1 MMRLGTA
8 ITASTII
15 RSSQPAGRET
25 RPLLTVRGAVARRRD
40 PFGLRGQSV
49 PPVPLAAIFVNP
61 PIGVR
66 RHRAD
71 AAEPVDLWRGT
82 NLVERMTR
90 VVGQRGRAPAQN
102 VDVDHP
108 AEPPR
113 FRGYALRQGGQTAL
127 RNAPPRAL
135 SAGGRLAQLDRKS
148 TRLNSSHVAISY

>member
-25 RPLLTVRGAVARRRD
+25 RPLLTFRGAVARRRD

-49 PPVPLAAIFVNP
+49 PPIPLAAIFVNP

-82 NLVERMTR
+82 NLVERLAR
-90 VVGQRGRAPAQN
+90 VVRKRGGAPAQN
-102 VDVDHP
+102 VDVDDP

-113 FRGYALRQGGQTAL
+113 LRCDPLRQGVQAAL
-127 RNAPPRAL
+127 SHAPPRAVR
-135 SAGGRLAQLDRKS
+135 ARGPLA
-148 TRLNSSHVAISY
+148 